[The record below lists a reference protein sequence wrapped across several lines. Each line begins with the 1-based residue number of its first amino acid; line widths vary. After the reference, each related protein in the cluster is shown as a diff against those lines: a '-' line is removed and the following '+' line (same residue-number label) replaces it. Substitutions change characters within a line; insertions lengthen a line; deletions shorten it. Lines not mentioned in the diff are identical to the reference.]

1 MTFQTLFFVLLH
13 ASDYILNLIV
23 VSKSPKRRE
32 ISANICLARRCLAGR
47 IGHQG
52 AGGGLEAP
60 RSWDH
65 EGEIESPHKHR
76 EILFMQESTASLE
89 VSFFPRIMGWKNSA
103 APSAMMVDLTS
114 NCRYI
119 FKFNPFAPQE
129 CSHREPGNRR
139 LSTTGLGLFED
150 GVNPFFFLWLIIA
163 DHHFP
168 FPYLSQAQAIRR

>member
-1 MTFQTLFFVLLH
+1 MYRHIYIYDYIYIYILTFQTLFFVLLH

-65 EGEIESPHKHR
+65 EGEIGIRWIWWKS
-76 EILFMQESTASLE
+76 EIWMFLE
-89 VSFFPRIMGWKNSA
+89 FWV
-103 APSAMMVDLTS
+103 
-114 NCRYI
+114 
-119 FKFNPFAPQE
+119 
-129 CSHREPGNRR
+129 
-139 LSTTGLGLFED
+139 
-150 GVNPFFFLWLIIA
+150 
-163 DHHFP
+163 
-168 FPYLSQAQAIRR
+168 